1 MLELH
6 DVRMRFGQKQ
16 VLKGID
22 LAMGEGVYGLLG
34 PNGSGKTTLM
44 RCVAGIYRPAA
55 GAIRAPE
62 RVGYLPQKFGMFKQL
77 TVYETMAYFAAL
89 KQIPHPAQKRAIM
102 DCLERVH
109 LADRTGDRMGA
120 LSGGM
125 VRRVGIAQA
134 LLGDP
139 ELILADE
146 PTAGLDPEERLR
158 FKNVIANIRGGRTI
172 VISTHIVEDVES
184 NCDHIILLYG
194 GRVLVESTAN
204 ELRTQVAG
212 KVFSV
217 PAVKRDQLLEPY
229 FLLHEDVGGGT
240 LRVLS
245 EMSQPGEPAAPTVE
259 DGYMLYIRSRA

>member
-1 MLELH
+1 M
-6 DVRMRFGQKQ
+6 
-16 VLKGID
+16 
-22 LAMGEGVYGLLG
+22 
-34 PNGSGKTTLM
+34 P
-44 RCVAGIYRPAA
+44 
-55 GAIRAPE
+55 
-62 RVGYLPQKFGMFKQL
+62 
-77 TVYETMAYFAAL
+77 
-89 KQIPHPAQKRAIM
+89 IM
-102 DCLERVH
+102 YCLEQVH
-109 LADRTGDRMGA
+109 LADRAGDRMGA

-125 VRRVGIAQA
+125 VRRVGIAQS

-217 PAVKRDQLLEPY
+217 PAVKRDQLREPY

-245 EMSQPGEPAAPTVE
+245 ELSQPGEPAAPTVE